1 MDWNERQKT
10 SDTFAKERESNKNYG
25 SRTGGQKDVEENG
38 ATDNIVRLADCS
50 AAKKNHFLVWL
61 EAETCYDVITWIA
74 VGDRTM
80 KKMPTVAST
89 DVASTSFHF
98 ISFWFFVSVRQTLTA
113 LNVFRS
119 FLFLLFSTFKF

>member
-50 AAKKNHFLVWL
+50 AAKKIIFWSDLKQKRV
-61 EAETCYDVITWIA
+61 TTW
-74 VGDRTM
+74 
-80 KKMPTVAST
+80 
-89 DVASTSFHF
+89 
-98 ISFWFFVSVRQTLTA
+98 
-113 LNVFRS
+113 
-119 FLFLLFSTFKF
+119 